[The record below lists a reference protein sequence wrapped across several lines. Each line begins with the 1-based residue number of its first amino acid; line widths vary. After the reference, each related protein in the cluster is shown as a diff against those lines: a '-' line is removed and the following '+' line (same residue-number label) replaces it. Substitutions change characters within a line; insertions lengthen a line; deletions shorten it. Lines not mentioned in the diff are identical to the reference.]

1 MGRFI
6 SAVIGLAAENGS
18 PIPLTQTLIT
28 PRYGL
33 RKEIIF
39 PLGEICPPVIS
50 GSPNSKSRSRT
61 GGSCDRYGSG
71 AEDCSGLEVATTG
84 GGDSGAFVG
93 WTDGDDEA
101 QAAAA
106 SAQMRTKILFMD
118 SPGSTP
124 LGCQYAAT

>member
-50 GSPNSKSRSRT
+50 GSPNSKSRSMS
-61 GGSCDRYGSG
+61 GGSCARYGRG
-71 AEDCSGLEVATTG
+71 AENCSELEVATTG
-84 GGDSGAFVG
+84 GGGDGGAFVG

-101 QAAAA
+101 QAAAT
-106 SAQMRTKILFMD
+106 SAQMRTEIFFMD
-118 SPGSTP
+118 SPS
-124 LGCQYAAT
+124 

>member
-6 SAVIGLAAENGS
+6 SAVIGLADEKGS
-18 PIPLTQTLIT
+18 RMPLTQTLIT

-50 GSPNSKSRSRT
+50 GSPNSKSRSMS
-61 GGSCDRYGSG
+61 GGSCATYGRG
-71 AEDCSGLEVATTG
+71 AGDCGGLEVATTG
-84 GGDSGAFVG
+84 GGAGGACVG

-106 SAQMRTKILFMD
+106 RAQRK
-118 SPGSTP
+118 
-124 LGCQYAAT
+124 